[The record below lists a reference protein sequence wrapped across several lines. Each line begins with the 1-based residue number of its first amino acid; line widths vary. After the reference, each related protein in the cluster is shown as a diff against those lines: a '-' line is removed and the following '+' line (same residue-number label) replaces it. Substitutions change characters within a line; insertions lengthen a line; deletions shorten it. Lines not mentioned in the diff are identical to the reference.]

1 VETPSA
7 RLATPETYLGAE
19 QAQGWLP
26 EGGLSPGRQ
35 TFPAAPKDL
44 PLNVWALTGTWSV
57 GRQAT
62 TAVADAGIAV
72 TFQARRVYLVLG
84 SGGDRPRSLRVR
96 VDGRP
101 ATATDVRDGRLTVRG
116 QRLYELVDLPRAGRH
131 RLDVSVAPGVSG
143 YAFSVG

>member
-1 VETPSA
+1 M
-7 RLATPETYLGAE
+7 
-19 QAQGWLP
+19 
-26 EGGLSPGRQ
+26 
-35 TFPAAPKDL
+35 
-44 PLNVWALTGTWSV
+44 

-84 SGGDRPRSLRVR
+84 SRRDRPRSLRVR

-101 ATATDVRDGRLTVRG
+101 ATAPDVRDGRLTVRG
-116 QRLYELVDLPRAGRH
+116 QRLYQLVDLPRVGRH

-143 YAFSVG
+143 YAFTFG